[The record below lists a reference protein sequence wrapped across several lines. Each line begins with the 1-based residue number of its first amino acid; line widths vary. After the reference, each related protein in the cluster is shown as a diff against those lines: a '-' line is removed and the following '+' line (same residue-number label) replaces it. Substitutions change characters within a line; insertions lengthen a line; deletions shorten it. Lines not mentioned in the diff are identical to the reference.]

1 MADKG
6 GKFLD
11 FRIKTDNGGR
21 RWRLRR
27 GERDGLGIK
36 MIIFFK

>member
-1 MADKG
+1 MGDKG
-6 GKFLD
+6 GKCLD
-11 FRIKTDNGGR
+11 FRIRTDNGGR

-36 MIIFFK
+36 MFFF